1 MKINIGLAPKVAGA
15 VGSVVLLM
23 GIFTRIYGAKM
34 MELLGFRKLVTGSM
48 ALNIAGCI
56 LLSIQTITLPWV
68 ILAII
73 FLGIGC
79 GLPYAG
85 IFSKAGRLFPGRAG
99 AAMGLVNM
107 LGITM
112 ILAGAPLLGMLAD
125 VTGNF
130 RVAFLALGAFAALGM
145 LVGLWIKEQPAAEA

>member
-1 MKINIGLAPKVAGA
+1 
-15 VGSVVLLM
+15 
-23 GIFTRIYGAKM
+23 
-34 MELLGFRKLVTGSM
+34 
-48 ALNIAGCI
+48 
-56 LLSIQTITLPWV
+56 
-68 ILAII
+68 LAIL

-125 VTGNF
+125 LTGNF
-130 RVAFLALGAFAALGM
+130 RVAFLALGTFAALGM
-145 LVGLWIKEQPAAEA
+145 FVGLWIKEQPAGEG